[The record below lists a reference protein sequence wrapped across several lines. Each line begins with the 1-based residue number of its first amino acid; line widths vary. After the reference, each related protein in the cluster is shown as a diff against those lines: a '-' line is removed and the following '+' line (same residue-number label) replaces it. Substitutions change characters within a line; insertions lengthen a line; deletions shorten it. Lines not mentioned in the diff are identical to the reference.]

1 MATILT
7 ISGSL
12 KFEIDGVTIANGSH
26 SAAASQT
33 GASGTNSAQSI
44 VLGDTAAPLPL
55 GECDPEGATGV
66 YVWVRN
72 MSADEDAILEDDG
85 SHTIGLVRAGKLA
98 GPWLVTFAIAGRAR
112 VEGDTPRLQ
121 VIAVQE

>member
-26 SAAASQT
+26 SAAAAQT

-44 VLGDTAAPLPL
+44 VLGNSATPLPL
-55 GECDPEGATGV
+55 GQCNPAGATGV

-72 MSADEDAILEDDG
+72 MSADEDATLEDADG
-85 SHTIGLVRAGKLA
+85 HTIGIVRAGKVA
-98 GPWLVTFAIAGRAR
+98 GPWLVTFVLKGRAS
-112 VEGDTPRLQ
+112 VEGETPRLQ